1 MMNVLKS
8 IVGFWLL
15 SAGFLLSSAT
25 LVHAETPESIR
36 QTQSQR
42 CTKPVFYA
50 QTLNHKKEVEICID
64 TPYVSYSFGKT
75 GTSHKEMDITVP
87 VANTTYAYQNNQFI
101 SIQEFTVRNGDTRYQ
116 VSAGTNDDGE
126 PVASLYVYKGTPETG
141 KLLAEIK
148 LDTHTVVNNISHA
161 LADDG
166 ITESDSL

>member
-42 CTKPVFYA
+42 CAKPVFYA

-75 GTSHKEMDITVP
+75 GTLHKEMDITVP
-87 VANTTYAYQNNQFI
+87 ASNTTYAYQNNQVI
-101 SIQEFTVRNGDTRYQ
+101 SIQEFTVRNGNTRYQ
-116 VSAGTNDDGE
+116 VSAGTNDGGE
-126 PVASLYVYKGTPETG
+126 PVASLYVYKGAPETG

-148 LDTHTVVNNISHA
+148 LDSRAKIHRIADVNRYHQSKLTSA
-161 LADDG
+161 C
-166 ITESDSL
+166 